1 MKVLDTGADTAVDSN
16 TRLSGAAFTP
26 TPKTDDKLREQ
37 LSALESTLNVSLIP
51 HATTER
57 TQPLLNDLSVKE
69 LREFHATRYHA
80 MVTILPYIKRGE
92 PVPEAIKERFAH
104 QIRLLNNLETYTAG
118 HREGKDGR
126 LREPQV
132 DVMEDISCA
141 LGNGELQGYVKLPT
155 GFGKTRIFAALTE
168 AMDVKT
174 LVLVPKSLL
183 CSQTVRE
190 FKKLSPTMD
199 VHERH
204 GGKDTGDGKVVI
216 STYQYFVEASKDGR
230 LDPTQ
235 FGAVILDEGHKA
247 LGDKTQEAIARIPAE
262 VPTIA
267 FTATPTYNDRKS
279 LEAII
284 GECWHE
290 VALSSAIRMGALA
303 PVSVVLAKTKVD
315 LSSVSMVG
323 ENYDEREFTRAVQ
336 QAGLS
341 QSAVQLYTQAFA
353 DRSAVGFCASVAHAE
368 ECAQE
373 FQKAGITAAALSGQT
388 PEAVRDQVIEDF
400 RAGTIK
406 ALFSADLL
414 IEGFDAANA
423 SVCLNMAPT
432 ASIVSAEQRGG
443 RVLRLDPKDP
453 SKLAVV
459 VDFFYPDERRAIPQV
474 FFTDILGGINC
485 PTGSENSPEGNKAQK
500 DLRERLSALE
510 MDGLRLVVEA
520 DEVLKVL
527 QDSRPIQELMPA
539 PDGWLTVKQIAER
552 LRKTDSMIRS
562 LLKELGADAEGLKG
576 RFIPTPGARASFM
589 YDPEIIPKIEESRAT
604 RSVLRPGWH
613 SVSSLAHQLGR
624 EYAAIERQLETL
636 IKDKPEL
643 VDRIRLKNSWR
654 SIFHPSVLDML
665 REDTSLDFRKWPRF
679 TLDNITTEFKLP
691 RALIQKVVDRV
702 CEENPDLWRRDPG
715 QKKSA
720 LFIKDGFLDKVR
732 EQVAPY
738 LGSYTNAEGQLTVQ
752 SLAAYQGLDAQ
763 QIVDI
768 RNTLVPPGTPP
779 WTTESI
785 LKGTMEHVCSLLL
798 PHAPAPDRWLPSLP
812 YCVGGFIPDIIARSV
827 PAYLIQKF
835 RVPGQT
841 GKSEYLHP
849 RLIEILDA
857 AGIKPNARVAQTVYK
872 NAFANRR

>member
-1 MKVLDTGADTAVDSN
+1 MKVVQKGAENAEGSHTPPI
-16 TRLSGAAFTP
+16 GGPFTP
-26 TPKTDDKLREQ
+26 IPKTPDQ
-37 LSALESTLNVSLIP
+37 LKAQVSAIESALNVPLIP
-51 HATTER
+51 HAQAKAAETIHN
-57 TQPLLNDLSVKE
+57 QLSVHE
-69 LREFHATRYHA
+69 LREFHATRYNA

-92 PVPEAIKERFAH
+92 VIPEEVKERFAN
-104 QIRLLNNLETYTAG
+104 QIGLLNNLETYTAT
-118 HREGKDGR
+118 HREGRDGR

-190 FKKLSPTMD
+190 FQKLSPTMD

-230 LDPTQ
+230 LDPKQ

-247 LGDKTQEAIARIPAE
+247 LGEKTQDAIARIPAE

-267 FTATPTYNDRKS
+267 FTATPTYNDKKS
-279 LEAII
+279 LEAMV

-290 VALSSAIRMGALA
+290 VDLSSAIRMGALA

-323 ENYDEREFTRAVQ
+323 EAYDEREFTKAVQ

-341 QSAVQLYTQAFA
+341 QSAVQLYTKAFPGK
-353 DRSAVGFCASVAHAE
+353 SAIGFCASVAHAE
-368 ECAQE
+368 DCARE
-373 FQKAGITAAALSGQT
+373 FQKAGITAAALSGHT
-388 PEAVRDQVIEDF
+388 PDTIRDQVIEDF
-400 RAGTIK
+400 RAGKIQ

-443 RVLRLDPKDP
+443 RVLRLDPKDS

-459 VDFFYPDERRAIPQV
+459 IDFFYPDERRAMPQV
-474 FFTDILGGINC
+474 FFSDILGGIDC

-500 DLRERLSALE
+500 ELRDNLSALKIE
-510 MDGLRLVVEA
+510 GLDLVVHA
-520 DEVLKVL
+520 DEVLKVV
-527 QDSRPIQELMPA
+527 QDSRPTQDLMSA
-539 PDGWLTVKQIAER
+539 PEGWLTVKQIAEHF
-552 LRKTDSMIRS
+552 RKTDSMIRTVIR
-562 LLKELGADAEGLKG
+562 ELGHDAEGLKG
-576 RFIPTPGARASFM
+576 RFIPAPGARACYM
-589 YDPEIIPKIEESRAT
+589 YDPAIIAKIEDFRAA
-604 RSVLRPGWH
+604 RGIAKEGWLGL
-613 SVSSLAHQLGR
+613 SAIAFQLKR
-624 EYAAIERQLETL
+624 DQMVVERQLEML
-636 IKDKPEL
+636 LKDKPDLEQ
-643 VDRIRLKNSWR
+643 RMQFKNMAR
-654 SIFHPSVLDML
+654 SVYHPSVVGML

-679 TLDNITTEFKLP
+679 NIENITSEIRLP
-691 RALIQKVVDRV
+691 KQLVLNVVNEV
-702 CEENPDLWRRDPG
+702 CEQNPDLWRRDPG

-720 LFIKDGFLDKVR
+720 LFIKEGFLDKVKER
-732 EQVAPY
+732 LRPF
-738 LGSYTNAEGQLTVQ
+738 LGSYTNAEGKITVA
-752 SLAAYQGLDAQ
+752 SLAQYQGLDAQ
-763 QIVDI
+763 QLVDT
-768 RNTLVPPGTPP
+768 RNSLVPPGTPP
-779 WTTESI
+779 WTTETV
-785 LKGTMEHVCSLLL
+785 LKGTMEQVCGLLL
-798 PHAPAPDRWLPSLP
+798 PHVPAPENWQMPIP
-812 YCVGGFIPDIIARSV
+812 YTVNGVIPDAIRHSV
-827 PAYLIQKF
+827 PAYLIQIFK
-835 RVPGQT
+835 VPGKS

-849 RLIEILDA
+849 RLIAILDA
-857 AGIKPNARVAQTVYK
+857 AGIEPKSRAVKTAARNALMAS
-872 NAFANRR
+872 